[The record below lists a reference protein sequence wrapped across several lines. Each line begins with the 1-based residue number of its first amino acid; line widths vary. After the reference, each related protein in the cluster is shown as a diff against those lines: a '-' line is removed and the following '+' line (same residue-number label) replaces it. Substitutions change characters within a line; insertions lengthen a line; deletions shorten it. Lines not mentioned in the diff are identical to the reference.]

1 MPKEAEKGTI
11 EYAVSQLRKEPAP
24 EGETPKE
31 SATLEVEPEA
41 TPEVTQEEVQETV
54 LETETEETDTE
65 TEETEGETLESESQT
80 SEEVEE
86 EEEGEP
92 LTEQEPATEV
102 DYYSVKID
110 GEEYEV
116 TLDELQSG
124 YQRQKDYTRKT
135 QSLAEERKANEVRKG
150 ELEGMYQTFL
160 TQSQQAD
167 ELLNRDIKKFEATDW
182 TRLKEDDPV
191 AYVQKQIEVQE
202 LKQAKQQIL
211 DQAQAVYEH
220 NQKIRAAE
228 QVQHVELQRKEAL
241 KLFPEWSSEEKATAN
256 QSQIIAYA
264 RSIGYQ
270 DTELANIVNAKDLLI
285 LDKARKYD
293 ALQTTKKGITK
304 KKRPVMRK
312 MVRSKGIAPPGSK
325 MIKER
330 QASRG
335 RLRKSGSIQDA
346 ARVLFEARQAKA
358 NAG

>member
-24 EGETPKE
+24 EGETQKE

-54 LETETEETDTE
+54 LETETEVE
-65 TEETEGETLESESQT
+65 TEELPESESQT
-80 SEEVEE
+80 SGEVDE

-92 LTEQEPATEV
+92 LVEQEPATEV
-102 DYYSVKID
+102 EDYYSVKID

-211 DQAQAVYEH
+211 EQAQAVYEH

-304 KKRPVMRK
+304 KKRPVIRK
-312 MVRSKGIAPPGSK
+312 MVKSKGIAPPGSK
-325 MIKER
+325 RVKEI
-330 QASRG
+330 QAARG
-335 RLRKSGSIQDA
+335 RLHKSGSIQDA
-346 ARVLFEARQAKA
+346 ARVLFEARQARA